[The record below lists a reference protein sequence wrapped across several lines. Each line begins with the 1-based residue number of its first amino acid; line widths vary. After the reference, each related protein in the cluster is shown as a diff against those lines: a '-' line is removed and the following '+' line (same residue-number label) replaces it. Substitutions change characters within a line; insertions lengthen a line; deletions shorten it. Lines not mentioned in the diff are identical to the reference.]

1 MSGQTD
7 RLAGPVLARLES
19 QKMCR
24 KVFLDWKSIEDIYLR
39 FFAGDV
45 PEGLAAVLA
54 VVQGGDCG
62 AIEGLFMFTVVP
74 IIPRK
79 PLARS
84 RISLE
89 SSPSSALGFDS
100 QGLPAATE

>member
-1 MSGQTD
+1 MIDTYSFLQ
-7 RLAGPVLARLES
+7 E
-19 QKMCR
+19 MFR
-24 KVFLDWKSIEDIYLR
+24 KGWLLFWQSFRV
-39 FFAGDV
+39 
-45 PEGLAAVLA
+45 
-54 VVQGGDCG
+54 GDCG

-89 SSPSSALGFDS
+89 STPSLALGFDS